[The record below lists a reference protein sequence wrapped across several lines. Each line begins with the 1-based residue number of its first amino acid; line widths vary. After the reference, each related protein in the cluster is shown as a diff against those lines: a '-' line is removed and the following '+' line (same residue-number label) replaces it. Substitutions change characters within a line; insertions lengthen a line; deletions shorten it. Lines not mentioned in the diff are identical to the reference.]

1 MGDFGCDKMTSCRWM
16 TVSLLATLALASNT
30 NLNTE
35 EKPAAPAQSQFF
47 PYMYG
52 PLAPLAYFGLGALG
66 SNFLGGGFPQAG
78 GAAVGT
84 APGNMMQMPPMQPNM
99 GMMQMPQGA
108 PAMNM
113 QQMPPMM
120 PQMQM
125 MQMPGMPGMPPM
137 NPNMQNFLGVDSST
151 STGTTTESQSQF
163 TPFGAGALYGA
174 AVMNPY
180 LLYSALPWMM
190 MGGMY

>member
-16 TVSLLATLALASNT
+16 TVSLLATLALVSNT

-113 QQMPPMM
+113 QQMPA
-120 PQMQM
+120 
-125 MQMPGMPGMPPM
+125 MPPM

-151 STGTTTESQSQF
+151 STGTTTESQFS
-163 TPFGAGALYGA
+163 
-174 AVMNPY
+174 
-180 LLYSALPWMM
+180 
-190 MGGMY
+190 

>member
-1 MGDFGCDKMTSCRWM
+1 MGMTSCRWM
-16 TVSLLATLALASNT
+16 TASLLATLALASNT

-52 PLAPLAYFGLGALG
+52 PWAPLAYFGLGALG

-78 GAAVGT
+78 GAAGT

-113 QQMPPMM
+113 QQMPMM

-125 MQMPGMPGMPPM
+125 MQMPNMPGM
-137 NPNMQNFLGVDSST
+137 
-151 STGTTTESQSQF
+151 
-163 TPFGAGALYGA
+163 
-174 AVMNPY
+174 
-180 LLYSALPWMM
+180 
-190 MGGMY
+190 